1 MSEERRL
8 ARDLDLPEEEKRVLR
23 EECNSKGR
31 RNCRARQLYQEGWTL
46 RAIGEAFDPPFKR
59 STVRYWVEQGDL
71 LHRIN
76 FPLPS
81 PHNSDTKPR
90 GYQRKKPISPGI
102 PPHTQ
107 QRLAQ
112 LAPLARYYRS
122 GMASTSVNAIAN
134 EEFSNLVH
142 ELYANNVTIAEIAK
156 ASNVT
161 FRAIARR
168 LGK

>member
-1 MSEERRL
+1 MSKERRL

-31 RNCRARQLYQEGWTL
+31 RNCRAKQLYQEGWTL
-46 RAIGEAFDPPFKR
+46 RAIGDAFEPPFQR

-71 LHRIN
+71 INRIN
-76 FPLPS
+76 FPIPTPHTDDAS
-81 PHNSDTKPR
+81 PK
-90 GYQRKKPISPGI
+90 GYQRKKPVSPGI
-102 PPHTQ
+102 AQGDQETLA
-107 QRLAQ
+107 RLA
-112 LAPLARYYRS
+112 PVARYYRS
-122 GMASTSVNAIAN
+122 GMSQSSQQAIAN
-134 EEFSNLVH
+134 QEFNKLVY
-142 ELYANNVTIAEIAK
+142 ELYANNVTISEIAK